1 MTSAGSSPT
10 RPTPGFSLLL
20 AILLALTALRVIGLY
35 TSRVDLFFDEAQ
47 YWDWS
52 RDLAFG
58 YFSKP
63 PLLAWII
70 AASGRVCGSG
80 EACVRLASPIFYLGT
95 SLVTYAIARDLYDRE
110 TAFWSAL
117 GVALLTGVTFSA
129 RIISTDV
136 PLLFFWAL
144 ALFAYL
150 KLIAAPDWRWA
161 ALLGMSA
168 GLGLLAKYAMVYFA
182 LGVVTAAWLD
192 RDARDMLL
200 RPQTWIAVA
209 IAFLILSPNIY
220 WNFTHSFATLRHT
233 GDNITG
239 SGLSFRPLQALVFL
253 VSQFTVAGPLIFA
266 AFLVIMVQAFGDNL
280 RRQDRLMLAFAI
292 PPLALVFVLSF
303 FRSANANWAAPAI
316 LPMTILVTAWWLRHG
331 SRGWVYASLAISV
344 VVQAALLV
352 GDAYA
357 DRISI
362 AALGRNADI
371 YHRSLGW
378 RTLGNEAARL
388 ARANGALTVAA
399 EDRAAIAALTYY
411 LRNEPFAVV
420 SWARGAVASS
430 QFDLTQRLTRAA
442 QEPVLMLTGC
452 PSASRLTHF
461 YRTVKRLPN
470 LTIRPGPAT
479 QRRYA
484 VFVLSGMP
492 QGGQASEPVPPL
504 GPCDD

>member
-1 MTSAGSSPT
+1 MTSAGPSPA
-10 RPTPGFSLLL
+10 RSTPGFPLLL
-20 AILLALTALRVIGLY
+20 AILLSLTALRVIGLY

-47 YWDWS
+47 YWVWS

-70 AASGRVCGSG
+70 AVSDRVCGSG

-117 GVALLTGVTFSA
+117 SVALLTGVAFSA

-150 KLIAAPDWRWA
+150 KLIAAPSWRWV
-161 ALLGMSA
+161 ALLGVSV
-168 GLGLLAKYAMVYFA
+168 GLGMLAKYAMVYFA
-182 LGVVTAAWLD
+182 MGVVAAAWLD
-192 RDARDMLL
+192 RDARGVLL
-200 RPQTWIAVA
+200 RPQTWVAVA

-220 WNFTHSFATLRHT
+220 WNVAHSFATLRHT

-253 VSQFTVAGPLIFA
+253 LSQFTVAGPLIFA
-266 AFLVIMVQAFGDNL
+266 AFLVIILQAFGDRL
-280 RRQDRLMLAFAI
+280 RRQDKLMLAFAV
-292 PPLALVFVLSF
+292 PPLALVLVLSF
-303 FRSANANWAAPAI
+303 FRSANANWAAPAV
-316 LPMTILVTAWWLRHG
+316 LPMAILVIAWWLRHG
-331 SRGWVYASLAISV
+331 SRGWVYASLAISA
-344 VVQAALLV
+344 VVQGALLV

-378 RTLGNEAARL
+378 RTLGDDVKRL
-388 ARANGALTVAA
+388 ARETGAQSVAA
-399 EDRAAIAALTYY
+399 EGRAELAALTYY
-411 LRNEPFAVV
+411 LRNESLAVV
-420 SWARGAVASS
+420 SWGRSTTAGS
-430 QFDLTQRLTRAA
+430 QFDLTQPLTDTTG
-442 QEPVLMLTGC
+442 EPVLLFTGC
-452 PSASRLTHF
+452 RSVPRVQRYYSNVTSLPDLRVPTGPRSSR
-461 YRTVKRLPN
+461 N
-470 LTIRPGPAT
+470 
-479 QRRYA
+479 YA
-484 VFVLSGMP
+484 VFKLSSRQQPIG
-492 QGGQASEPVPPL
+492 PL
-504 GPCDD
+504 ERCK